1 MSTHTQENCVE
12 ISVSDTGLGIDKETR
27 DRVFDLFFTT
37 KEVGK
42 GTGQGL
48 YITHR
53 VVVEKHGGTIEFQT
67 KEGKGT
73 TFIVRIPRNGRT
85 SLSDE
90 ELMRN

>member
-1 MSTHTQENCVE
+1 
-12 ISVSDTGLGIDKETR
+12 
-27 DRVFDLFFTT
+27 
-37 KEVGK
+37 VGK

-67 KEGKGT
+67 KGGKGT